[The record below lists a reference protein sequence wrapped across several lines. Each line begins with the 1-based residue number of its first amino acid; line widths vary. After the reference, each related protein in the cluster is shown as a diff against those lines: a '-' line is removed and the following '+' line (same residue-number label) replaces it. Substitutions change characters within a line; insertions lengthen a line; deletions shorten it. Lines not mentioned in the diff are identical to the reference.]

1 MERKL
6 SSGNW
11 EEEGMIMEL
20 SAEGRGDGFGLKFFM
35 KMRRS
40 LEIGSILV
48 INFQVKRLKENG

>member
-1 MERKL
+1 
-6 SSGNW
+6 
-11 EEEGMIMEL
+11 MEL